1 MSSILEKLY
10 KQALEAYRTCYPSKS
25 ISVAQENFS
34 KEWRERLKNVP
45 KNKKE
50 AEAREI
56 VKKWKGKSTT
66 SKAVNIVHFFKVRED
81 CFRKVE
87 KLFFFFFFFPS

>member
-56 VKKWKGKSTT
+56 VKK
-66 SKAVNIVHFFKVRED
+66 
-81 CFRKVE
+81 
-87 KLFFFFFFFPS
+87 